1 VTRLWDGWLGG
12 LNLSKARNFSCVHNI
27 QTGSTTHPASCL
39 LGIGFFFSGVKQ
51 PEHEVDHLHVL
62 LRLRVSEAVLSL
74 LLYTFM
80 ACMGTALP
88 IFVYLYLYN
97 ICLNFFSMFQM
108 CAVAIVAKSQKDFL
122 VILRRRIWTASLAVI
137 SLKNMNFCT

>member
-1 VTRLWDGWLGG
+1 MGWMTGG
-12 LNLSKARNFSCVHNI
+12 FESQQGKKFLLCP
-27 QTGSTTHPASCL
+27 QHPDWLYNSPSL
-39 LGIGFFFSGVKQ
+39 MFVGYWFFFFSGVKQ

-122 VILRRRIWTASLAVI
+122 VILRRRI
-137 SLKNMNFCT
+137 